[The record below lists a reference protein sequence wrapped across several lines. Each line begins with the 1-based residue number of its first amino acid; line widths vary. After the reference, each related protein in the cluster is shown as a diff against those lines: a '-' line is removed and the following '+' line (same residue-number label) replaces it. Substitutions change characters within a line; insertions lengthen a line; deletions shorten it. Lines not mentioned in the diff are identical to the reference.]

1 MYNFFP
7 EISIMKTKK
16 LNTKPKS
23 KEIYCLSDMINVARI
38 KALFPESMLNDDY
51 SIPIP

>member
-23 KEIYCLSDMINVARI
+23 TLDKTSVFRDL
-38 KALFPESMLNDDY
+38 LFVRHD
-51 SIPIP
+51 